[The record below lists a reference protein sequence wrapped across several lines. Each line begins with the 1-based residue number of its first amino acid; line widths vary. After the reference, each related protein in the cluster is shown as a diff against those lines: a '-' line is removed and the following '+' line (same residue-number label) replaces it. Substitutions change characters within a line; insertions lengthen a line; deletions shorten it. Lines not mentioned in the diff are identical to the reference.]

1 MIYRLYTRIACGL
14 MLGSFEDH
22 EASQGRPSSYIMQ
35 GGLQNGVHDY
45 DCLVVRKVH

>member
-1 MIYRLYTRIACGL
+1 MLFRYQSCDCIGL

-22 EASQGRPSSYIMQ
+22 EASQGRPSLYIMQ
-35 GGLQNGVHDY
+35 RGLQNGVHGY